1 MAVVYVTLLNILL
14 RTEWN
19 VLNVERTSWN
29 MIYCCWDRS
38 SICISSIRVCKHS
51 YSYLKQKQSQKGTSA
66 RLLSYP
72 NDFRVGWAVHQ
83 RGNGVLSCTRADT
96 FRDSH
101 QDNKPHWLWD
111 LLFPWSTREGRGI
124 LNQVTLVTA
133 WKKFLQYLGKLQKP
147 KKFCSDWRQHL
158 EFEYRVL
165 ILLLPFAFAG

>member
-1 MAVVYVTLLNILL
+1 MAVVYITLLNILL

-66 RLLSYP
+66 CLLSYP

-101 QDNKPHWLWD
+101 QDNKSHWLWNF
-111 LLFPWSTREGRGI
+111 LFPWSTREGRGI
-124 LNQVTLVTA
+124 PNQVTRCV
-133 WKKFLQYLGKLQKP
+133 
-147 KKFCSDWRQHL
+147 
-158 EFEYRVL
+158 
-165 ILLLPFAFAG
+165 LLPERSSSRTWGNYRSLRNSAVTEGNI